1 LLGPAFTIAMLRAIE
16 ALLSPVVADLVL
28 AVGMDVVLAILLA
41 PERPVWLA
49 KPGSIAKKFSK
60 K

>member
-1 LLGPAFTIAMLRAIE
+1 MLRAIE

-28 AVGMDVVLAILLA
+28 AVGMGVVLAILLA